1 MVTKKNLSILV
12 WLCRNKKSKRTGLVP
27 IYLRITINSESDEL
41 SSGRKTLESIWD
53 KERKKVVGDGP
64 QINEVNDRISQIQ
77 ADLKRHF
84 IVLDA
89 MYTLVTP
96 QMLKNVYHGLPAMT
110 EKELKGK
117 NKELTLM
124 EAADRHIAFVEEMVE
139 RNKLAVGTLKTFKT
153 TRIKLREYLK
163 YEFSKEDIKIVKLN
177 VGFAYSFY
185 EYLTLRDPARI
196 EANSAYKYLSKTK
209 QFIAEAKK
217 RGLIDVH
224 PLQDFQCKYIP
235 SERRYLEME
244 ELLRMYNKPLIN
256 RLAEIRD
263 VYIFCCFTGYGYIDV
278 EALTKENIYN
288 GLDGN
293 KWVSKA
299 RGKTNERE
307 SVPLLPI
314 ADEIIKKYHDHPYC
328 VVKSRL
334 LPVNSNQKY
343 NSYLKEIADICNIG
357 INLTTHTA
365 RHTFATTVTLE
376 NDVPLETVSK
386 MLGHKSIKTTQIY
399 AKITQRKVSN
409 NMEMLKNRLFDVDG
423 SIRHL

>member
-1 MVTKKNLSILV
+1 
-12 WLCRNKKSKRTGLVP
+12 
-27 IYLRITINSESDEL
+27 
-41 SSGRKTLESIWD
+41 
-53 KERKKVVGDGP
+53 
-64 QINEVNDRISQIQ
+64 
-77 ADLKRHF
+77 
-84 IVLDA
+84 
-89 MYTLVTP
+89 
-96 QMLKNVYHGLPAMT
+96 
-110 EKELKGK
+110 
-117 NKELTLM
+117 
-124 EAADRHIAFVEEMVE
+124 
-139 RNKLAVGTLKTFKT
+139 
-153 TRIKLREYLK
+153 
-163 YEFSKEDIKIVKLN
+163 
-177 VGFAYSFY
+177 
-185 EYLTLRDPARI
+185 
-196 EANSAYKYLSKTK
+196 
-209 QFIAEAKK
+209 
-217 RGLIDVH
+217 LIDVH
-224 PLQDFQCKYIP
+224 PLRDFQCKYIP

-278 EALTKENIYN
+278 EALTRENIYN

-314 ADEIIKKYHDHPYC
+314 ADEIIKKYSDHPYC
-328 VVKSRL
+328 MVRHKL

-343 NSYLKEIADICNIG
+343 NAYLKEIADICEIN

-376 NDVPLETVSK
+376 HDVSLETVSK

-409 NMEMLKNRLFDVDG
+409 NMELLKSRLFDKDG
-423 SIRHL
+423 IIRHI